1 MARYG
6 DSLLAL
12 VAGVLLVAM
21 ISFNSHLAKASTALF
36 ASWTAHAIG
45 SLVSI
50 IFLVSLARW
59 LTPAAT
65 PNPPQT
71 TVPLWAYA
79 GGIAGAMTVTVAAL
93 AVNSSLGLAGTL
105 ALSLVGQIG
114 FSLLAD
120 QFGWLGMP
128 KRQLT
133 QHDLISTLLIVSG
146 SLLIIFFRG

>member
-21 ISFNSHLAKASTALF
+21 INFNSHLAKASTALF

-45 SLVSI
+45 TLVSI

-65 PNPPQT
+65 SNPPQT

-93 AVNSSLGLAGTL
+93 AVNSPLGLAGTL

-133 QHDLISTLLIVSG
+133 QHDLISTLLIISG